1 VERVAFVMRV
11 KGGEEAEYA
20 RRHEAVWPEM
30 LHALKVAGCTRYSI
44 YRRGQDLFAY
54 MEVDGFDRFRRLMA
68 ANEDAQRW
76 EAHMAPIMER
86 GIQPETG
93 FHEVL
98 TELFHLD

>member
-1 VERVAFVMRV
+1 MRV
-11 KGGEEAEYA
+11 KRGQEAEYA
-20 RRHEAVWPEM
+20 RRHEAVWPEI
-30 LHALKVAGCTRYSI
+30 LHALKVAGCSRYFI
-44 YRRGQDLFAY
+44 DRRGQDFFAY
-54 MEVDGFDRFRRLMA
+54 MEVDEFDRFKRLTA

-86 GIQPETG
+86 GFQPETG